1 MIGRGLLARP
11 SLAKE
16 HISGKML
23 DERSVANIMRTLHDR
38 LLAHYESIIP
48 GEDAV
53 LNKIRTFWDYAEPTI
68 GRKAWK
74 KIKKAG
80 NFKNYQR
87 AVAEI

>member
-1 MIGRGLLARP
+1 MN
-11 SLAKE
+11 
-16 HISGKML
+16 GKRL
-23 DERSVANIMRTLHDR
+23 DERSVVNQMQPLHDR
-38 LLAHYESIIP
+38 LLEHYESVIP